1 VTDAVTA
8 LLAEPRSALIA
19 LDFDGT
25 LAPIVQ
31 RPQDARLADGAYEV
45 VTALAARIGT
55 LAVISGRDA
64 LEVVR
69 LGGLDGVTDLV
80 VLGHYGMQ
88 RWRAGRLDSP
98 APAAGVELVRARL
111 PVLLAEAPPGVD
123 VEDKIHSI
131 AVHTRQAASPRQAL
145 DDVTPALLDLAA
157 EAGLEALP
165 GRYVLEL
172 RPPGVDKGGAL
183 RALVAE
189 LEVTTLIVLGDDVG
203 DLPAFRAVAELREAG
218 AVAGL
223 AVVVTTADPDGDDP
237 DSAGREVPPELAAAA
252 DLELP
257 GPDAVVAWLAG
268 LLAMLG

>member
-8 LLAEPRSALIA
+8 LLAEPRSALVA

-31 RPQDARLADGAYEV
+31 RPQDARLAEGAYDV
-45 VTALAARIGT
+45 ITALAARIGAV
-55 LAVISGRDA
+55 AVISGRDA
-64 LEVVR
+64 EEVVG
-69 LGGLDGVTDLV
+69 LGGLDRVGGLV

-88 RWRAGRLDSP
+88 RWHAGRVDSP
-98 APAAGVELVRARL
+98 TPAAGVDLVRARL
-111 PVLLAEAPPGVD
+111 PGLLAEAPPGVK
-123 VEDKIHSI
+123 VEDKVHSMAI
-131 AVHTRQAASPRQAL
+131 HTRQAASPRQAL
-145 DDVTPALLDLAA
+145 DDVTPALLQLAA

-189 LEVTTLIVLGDDVG
+189 LDVSTVIYLGDDIG
-203 DLPAFRAVAELREAG
+203 DLPAFRAVADLREAG
-218 AVAGL
+218 DIAGL
-223 AVVVTTADPDGDDP
+223 AVVVVTADSGETGP
-237 DSAGREVPPELAAAA
+237 EVPPELGAAA

-268 LLAMLG
+268 LVAMLS